1 MADILL
7 RQFANHRLTLPHCTN
22 YPLQDRLDSEQ
33 RCSAKMS
40 GLLDCP
46 KEIVDTIVNQA
57 EPDHITS
64 FAWYWK
70 AIHRI
75 LVNDLSK
82 HKKRMDNYNVHFGGP
97 LEDALLFRDPL
108 SVIQDVFRDPKLAFY
123 PTRMTMT
130 GTFSG

>member
-1 MADILL
+1 MPFPFLLRHIDAQNGWPANRLLIKRADILL

-22 YPLQDRLDSEQ
+22 YLLQDPLDSEKL
-33 RCSAKMS
+33 CSAKMS

-57 EPDHITS
+57 EPEDITS
-64 FAWYWK
+64 FAWYFK

-82 HKKRMDNYNVHFGGP
+82 HKKRMEN
-97 LEDALLFRDPL
+97 
-108 SVIQDVFRDPKLAFY
+108 
-123 PTRMTMT
+123 
-130 GTFSG
+130 